1 VSKRVVKRSVEG
13 DGSVIEVCV
22 VLEDCPGRGSDMKR
36 LMVVVLA
43 LALCAA
49 AVAAVGCGG
58 NSSQAKTDM
67 QAADKAYAAVKTQM
81 DALGN
86 SLTTVLGGAVSG
98 NFSQLTPA
106 TLQSAGAG
114 IDKILGEL
122 PAVKADYQKITKLTG
137 VPDYV
142 SYANAM
148 IKTVD
153 LDQASLSAGRKLITD
168 ITPLVQAGNTA
179 AVTQYFQANAAT
191 LNTLQAQSTAASQAY
206 TTAQNIKSSK
216 NLGK

>member
-1 VSKRVVKRSVEG
+1 
-13 DGSVIEVCV
+13 
-22 VLEDCPGRGSDMKR
+22 MKR
-36 LMVVVLA
+36 WMVVVLA

-58 NSSQAKTDM
+58 NTGQAKTDM
-67 QAADKAYAAVKTQM
+67 QAADKAYALVKTQM

-106 TLQSAGAG
+106 VLQSATTD
-114 IDKILGEL
+114 INKILAEL
-122 PAVKADYQKITKLTG
+122 PAVKAKYQKITALTG

-142 SYANAM
+142 AYAKAM
-148 IKTVD
+148 IKTID
-153 LDQASLSAGRKLITD
+153 LDQASLTAGKKVITD
-168 ITPLVQAGNTA
+168 ITPMIQAGNTA

-191 LNTLQAQSTAASQAY
+191 LNTLQEQSAAASKAY
-206 TTAQNIKSSK
+206 TDAQNIKSSK
-216 NLGK
+216 NL

>member
-1 VSKRVVKRSVEG
+1 MMTLVV
-13 DGSVIEVCV
+13 
-22 VLEDCPGRGSDMKR
+22 
-36 LMVVVLA
+36 A

-49 AVAAVGCGG
+49 VLAAVGCGG
-58 NSSQAKTDM
+58 NTSQAKTDT
-67 QAADKAYAAVKTQM
+67 QAADKAYATVKTQM

-106 TLQSAGAG
+106 VLASASAD

-122 PAVKADYQKITKLTG
+122 PTVKADYQKVASMTG

-142 SYANAM
+142 AYANAM

-153 LDQASLSAGRKLITD
+153 LDQASLAAGKKVITD
-168 ITPLVQAGNTA
+168 ITPMIQSGNTA
-179 AVTQYFQANAAT
+179 AVTQYFQTNAQT
-191 LNTLQAQSTAASQAY
+191 LNTLQAQSTAASAAY
-206 TTAQNIKSSK
+206 TNAQNIKSSK
-216 NLGK
+216 NLGL